1 MAPSRYKVP
10 GRGWTPARLRL
21 RNPNPIRCIHVDEPL
36 PPAEPVPDAVLLARF
51 ARGNDMDAASELI
64 ARHEADLLR
73 VAHALLG
80 NAQAA
85 QDAAQEAFLAL
96 CRERDRLA
104 ANAKGHRGLGG
115 WLCTVV
121 RNHCLDQLRA
131 RAYRRHLDAAAVDP
145 AGAPDDP
152 AHPIDAR
159 DGAARIWGEVSALPP
174 LERAAVVLRYRD
186 GLSYQ
191 DIAERLGKTATHVGV
206 LLHTALGRLRSAG
219 RLACLAPGGAA

>member
-1 MAPSRYKVP
+1 MPSVPHNRRTGAWTPSR
-10 GRGWTPARLRL
+10 TRL
-21 RNPNPIRCIHVDEPL
+21 RNPQPIRCTHVDEPS
-36 PPAEPVPDAVLLARF
+36 PPTEPVPDAVLLTRF
-51 ARGNDMDAASELI
+51 ARGNDMDAAAALI

-85 QDAAQEAFLAL
+85 QDATQEAFLAL
-96 CRERDRLA
+96 CRQRDRLA
-104 ANAKGHRGLGG
+104 AAAAGHRGIGG

-131 RAYRRHLDAAAVDP
+131 RAYRRHVDTRVVDP
-145 AGAPDDP
+145 PSGEADP
-152 AHPIDAR
+152 ARPVERA
-159 DGAARIWGEVSALPP
+159 DGAARIWGEVAGLPP

-206 LLHTALGRLRSAG
+206 LLHTGLGRLRATG

>member
-1 MAPSRYKVP
+1 
-10 GRGWTPARLRL
+10 
-21 RNPNPIRCIHVDEPL
+21 
-36 PPAEPVPDAVLLARF
+36 VPDAELLVRF
-51 ARGNDMDAASELI
+51 ALGHDMDAAATLI
-64 ARHEADLLR
+64 SRHEGSLLR

-104 ANAKGHRGLGG
+104 ANNSANRNLGG

-131 RAYRRHLDAAAVDP
+131 RACRRHLDARELDP
-145 AGAPDDP
+145 AGTLCDP
-152 AHPIDAR
+152 VQPLAAVE
-159 DGAARIWGEVSALPP
+159 GAERVWAAVSALPP
-174 LERAAVVLRYRD
+174 LERAAITLRYRD

-191 DIAERLGKTATHVGV
+191 DIAARLDKTATHVGV
-206 LLHTALGRLRSAG
+206 LLHTALGRLRSGGA
-219 RLACLAPGGAA
+219 LACVAPGSAT